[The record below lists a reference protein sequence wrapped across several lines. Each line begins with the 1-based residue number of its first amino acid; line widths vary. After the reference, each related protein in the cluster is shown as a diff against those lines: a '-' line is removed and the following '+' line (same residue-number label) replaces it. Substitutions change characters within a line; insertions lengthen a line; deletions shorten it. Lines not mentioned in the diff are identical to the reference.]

1 MSRMTFVNLPVQDLR
16 RAVDFW
22 TSLGFSFN
30 PQFTDDNATCMVIS
44 DEACVMLLVEKFF
57 STFTTKQITDTTTH
71 AEVIMALSAESREDV
86 DTLVDK
92 ALATGGSP
100 ANDPQEEGFMYSRS
114 FHDPDGH
121 LWELLY
127 MDPAALEQQG

>member
-22 TSLGFSFN
+22 RGLGFAFN
-30 PQFTDDNATCMVIS
+30 RQFTDDNATCMVIS
-44 DEACVMLLVEKFF
+44 DQACVMLLVEKFF
-57 STFTTKQITDTTTH
+57 STFTTRDITDTTTH

-100 ANDPQEEGFMYSRS
+100 ANDPQEEEFMYSRS

-121 LWELLY
+121 LWELVY

>member
-1 MSRMTFVNLPVQDLR
+1 MSRMTFVNLPVQDLQR
-16 RAVDFW
+16 SVDFW
-22 TSLGFSFN
+22 SGLGFSFN

-44 DEACVMLLVEKFF
+44 DQACVMLLVEKFF
-57 STFTTKQITDTTTH
+57 STFTTKKIADATTH

-86 DTLVDK
+86 DAVVDE

-100 ANDPQEEGFMYSRS
+100 ANDPQDEGFMYSRS

-127 MDPAALEQQG
+127 MDPAAIEQQG